1 MFFYCKLLLFLIIV
15 LFQFLCFMKVAV
27 FIDNSN
33 TFKNIQSIR
42 QKTGDK
48 SWICLYDP
56 LELAKKLA
64 GNRELVSV
72 NFYCVHPPT
81 YLLKEDERHKRIYA
95 ITNRYYAAIEKL
107 SLLKVKYGYL
117 KGTKGDLEEKNLDT
131 QLSVDLIK
139 KAAFGEY
146 DVAIIVSSDGDY
158 TSAVQT
164 AKEFKKK
171 VELLFFRGSASMNLK
186 GDVDLIR
193 RARKSFFQP
202 LKFNKD
208 GDEGGAV
215 Q

>member
-1 MFFYCKLLLFLIIV
+1 
-15 LFQFLCFMKVAV
+15 MKVAV

-33 TFKNIQSIR
+33 TFKNIQGVKQR
-42 QKTGDK
+42 TGDR

-72 NFYCVHPPT
+72 NFYCVHPPV
-81 YLLKEDERHKRIYA
+81 YLLKEDERHKKIYA

-107 SLLKVKYGYL
+107 PLLEVKYGYL
-117 KGTKGDLEEKNLDT
+117 KGTRGNLEEKNLDT
-131 QLSVDLIK
+131 QLSVDLAK
-139 KAAFGEY
+139 RAAFGEY

-158 TSAVQT
+158 ISAVKV
-164 AKEFKKK
+164 AKECKKG
-171 VELLFFRGSASMNLK
+171 VELLFFRGSVSMNLK

-208 GDEGGAV
+208 GDEGDII
-215 Q
+215 